1 MKRCQW
7 GQRALTDSGVATVA
21 GGEMMVAADSGER
34 GGDGRMPMG
43 ADVSGKGRRGW
54 QRSTWVVEVD
64 IGSEGR
70 QQGNGDRWQ
79 GDGRS
84 RQRGGCR
91 TESMGGEGRR
101 ERRGQRQGCRGRG

>member
-7 GQRALTDSGVATVA
+7 GQRALTDSGAAMVA
-21 GGEMMVAADSGER
+21 GGEMMAVADSGEH
-34 GGDGRMPMG
+34 GGDGGMPMG
-43 ADVSGKGRRGW
+43 ADVGGEGRWGW
-54 QRSTWVVEVD
+54 RRSTWVAEVD
-64 IGSEGR
+64 IGSKGR

-91 TESMGGEGRR
+91 TESMGGKGRR
-101 ERRGQRQGCRGRG
+101 ERRGQQ